1 MGKLEI
7 RFLKLGRG
15 KAQQKSVLGILEES
29 KLQNILLTLQKS
41 LNVVNYKLF
50 LPLTFWPNVAKVVFC
65 YNHMFL
71 NFHTASFLWSW
82 YSKWRQKLCFP
93 PEEQTNM

>member
-50 LPLTFWPNVAKVVFC
+50 LPLTF
-65 YNHMFL
+65 
-71 NFHTASFLWSW
+71 
-82 YSKWRQKLCFP
+82 
-93 PEEQTNM
+93 